1 MVGPHFRGR
10 ARQPSRSVYREPW
23 KPDPESVVLP
33 PSGDAADAACGAA
46 AQDAALAAKAQEVE
60 RLQDRLVR
68 LQAEFENYK
77 KRMAREKADFLKF
90 ATEGLLL
97 EFLPILDNLE
107 RAVASAQPEA
117 ANHVAMVEG
126 IEMIVRLFRAS
137 LEKAGV
143 KPMDAV
149 GHVFDPSRH
158 LAVAQVDSPGGQDN
172 VVVEEIQKGYL
183 LEGRVL
189 RAAMVKVSRASSPAA
204 ERGAVAEGAAE

>member
-1 MVGPHFRGR
+1 M
-10 ARQPSRSVYREPW
+10 ETN
-23 KPDPESVVLP
+23 PESVVRP
-33 PSGDAADAACGAA
+33 PSGDAADAAVAAA
-46 AQDAALAAKAQEVE
+46 AQNAALAAKVQELE

-68 LQAEFENYK
+68 LQAEFDNYK

-126 IEMIVRLFRAS
+126 IEMIVRLFRSS

-149 GHVFDPSRH
+149 GHPFDPSRH

-189 RAAMVKVSRASSPAA
+189 RAAMVKVSRASSPAV

>member
-1 MVGPHFRGR
+1 ME
-10 ARQPSRSVYREPW
+10 QNI
-23 KPDPESVVLP
+23 ESVLP
-33 PSGDAADAACGAA
+33 ATPKDPSDVQPAPAAEDE
-46 AQDAALAAKAQEVE
+46 ALAAKAQEVE

-77 KRMAREKADFLKF
+77 KRMAREKAEFLKF

-107 RAVASAQPEA
+107 RAIASARTETSGREA
-117 ANHVAMVEG
+117 VVEG
-126 IEMIVRLFRAS
+126 VDMIARLFRAT

-149 GHVFDPSRH
+149 GKPFDPSLH
-158 LAVAQVDSPGGQDN
+158 QAVAQVESPGGPDH
-172 VVVEEIQKGYL
+172 VVLEEVQKGFL

-189 RAAMVKVSRASSPAA
+189 RAAMVKISRASSPEA
-204 ERGAVAEGAAE
+204 ERGNSGEGAGE

>member
-1 MVGPHFRGR
+1 MALPFCLQR
-10 ARQPSRSVYREPW
+10 AMEQNL
-23 KPDPESVVLP
+23 ESVIPATPKEAGEASPAPAV
-33 PSGDAADAACGAA
+33 
-46 AQDAALAAKAQEVE
+46 QDEALAAKTQEVE

-97 EFLPILDNLE
+97 EFLPVLDNLE
-107 RAVASAQPEA
+107 RAIASARAETSGREA
-117 ANHVAMVEG
+117 VVEG
-126 IEMIVRLFRAS
+126 IDMIARLFRAT

-149 GHVFDPSRH
+149 GKPFDPSLH
-158 LAVAQVDSPGGQDN
+158 QAVMQVDSPGGPDHM
-172 VVVEEIQKGYL
+172 VLEEIQKGYL

-189 RAAMVKVSRASSPAA
+189 RAAMVKVSRAASPEA
-204 ERGAVAEGAAE
+204 ESGGAGEGAGE

>member
-1 MVGPHFRGR
+1 M
-10 ARQPSRSVYREPW
+10 QPSRSVLQRAMEQN
-23 KPDPESVVLP
+23 PESVVPATPTDVAETP
-33 PSGDAADAACGAA
+33 PPAP
-46 AQDAALAAKAQEVE
+46 AQDEALAAKAQEVE

-77 KRMAREKADFLKF
+77 KRMAREKAEFLKF

-97 EFLPILDNLE
+97 ELLPVLDNLE
-107 RAVASAQPEA
+107 RAIVSARAETSGREA
-117 ANHVAMVEG
+117 VVEG
-126 IEMIVRLFRAS
+126 IDMVARLFRAT

-149 GHVFDPSRH
+149 GKPFDPGLH
-158 LAVAQVDSPGGQDN
+158 HAVAQVETPGGPDN

-189 RAAMVKVSRASSPAA
+189 RAAMVKVSRAAPPTA
-204 ERGAVAEGAAE
+204 ERGTAVEGAAE